1 MLSKP
6 TSIMGGM
13 MITAGATIGAGMFS
27 LPTIASG
34 MWFGWAMVCLF
45 LAWFCMYF
53 ASLMV
58 LEVNLN
64 FPHGSSYDTMIKG
77 TLGKRWNQFN
87 SLLLLFLLYILLYA
101 FISGGGSIVN
111 HTMTT
116 MLGYAPPQFIT
127 GALIALSLSVVVSI
141 STRAVDRI
149 ITVLFAG
156 MLITYLA
163 ALFDLRI
170 AVDLGS
176 LFSTSDTRGQPPRFI
191 YFFAALPFFITAFGF
206 YAIVPSLVKYYGKN
220 PRTIRNS
227 MLYGSLLSLVFY
239 LLWLIFSMG
248 ILERTQFLPIIA
260 AGGNVGVLV
269 SAITQSIPIARL
281 GDYLNMFAI
290 FAITSSFL
298 GVGISL
304 FDFFA
309 DKYEFGNSAPDR
321 FKTALL
327 AFLPPVIGGLFFP
340 NGFIYAIGF
349 AALVMAFNG
358 LLIPSLMLKKS
369 RALFTDT
376 EETDTQVTDSTF
388 RVPGGNALI
397 YFMIAMG
404 ALLAVCHTLAMY
416 DLLPV
421 YGH

>member
-1 MLSKP
+1 MQNKP
-6 TSIMGGM
+6 TSMVGGM

-34 MWFGWAMVCLF
+34 MWFGWAMACMA
-45 LAWFCMYF
+45 LAWFCMYYI
-53 ASLMV
+53 SLMV
-58 LEVNLN
+58 LEVNLY
-64 FPHGSSYDTMIKG
+64 FPDGASFNTMING

-87 SLLLLFLLYILLYA
+87 NLLFLFLLYILCYA

-111 HTMTT
+111 HTMTS
-116 MLGYAPPQFIT
+116 MLGFAPPQFAT
-127 GALIALSLSVVVSI
+127 GALIALSLSFVVSI

-149 ITVLFAG
+149 ITILFAG
-156 MLITYLA
+156 MLISYFA

-170 AVDLGS
+170 AVDLDS
-176 LFSTSDTRGQPPRFI
+176 LLSTPKERGQLPYFF

-206 YAIVPSLVKYYGKN
+206 YAIVPTLVKYYGKK
-220 PRTIRNS
+220 PRTIQNS
-227 MLYGSLLSLVFY
+227 MLYGSLLSFVFY
-239 LLWLIFSMG
+239 LFWLVFSMG
-248 ILERTQFLPIIA
+248 ILEREQFLPIVA
-260 AGGNVGVLV
+260 AGGNVGELV
-269 SAITQSIPIARL
+269 GAITQTIPSERL
-281 GDYLNMFAI
+281 GDYLNIFAV

-309 DKYEFGNSAPDR
+309 DKYGLGDSAPQR

-327 AFLPPVIGGLFFP
+327 AFLPPVIGGVFFP

-358 LLIPSLMLKKS
+358 LLIPPLMLKKS
-369 RALFTDT
+369 RALFADKGLTGT
-376 EETDTQVTDSTF
+376 KY
-388 RVPGGNALI
+388 RVPGGNTLV

-404 ALLAVCHTLAMY
+404 ALLAVCHILAMLE
-416 DLLPV
+416 LLPV
-421 YGH
+421 YGR